1 MKNKILKFIKILLD
15 TWIEASSGIVTILI
29 FMIVL
34 YGNHIVINT
43 HKQAIIFGMTSGI
56 TGIAINK
63 IKQLISRHI
72 SEE

>member
-1 MKNKILKFIKILLD
+1 MKNKILKLIKILLE
-15 TWIEASSGIVTILI
+15 TWVEVSSGIVTTLI

-43 HKQAIIFGMTSGI
+43 HKQAIIFGVTSGI

-63 IKQLISRHI
+63 IKQLTIKNISK
-72 SEE
+72 E